1 MKKVDFKEVITPLA
15 EVLEVFSFNHFEVE
29 ITKGKEEKIF
39 GKIRIIPELE
49 DLRKNVKINELSK
62 TIEEL
67 LKELSFVKDKDNY
80 YMVFID
86 FNKGRIVIEF
96 KGKFKKMREIYN
108 PLINIILDRHG
119 FQKFEVEVVTN
130 EKEVA
135 INEEMEI
142 RGDLRLM
149 ADYAIELKSLK
160 QTIKRLVK
168 DLNLDFY
175 SSEEWI
181 KIDFDDKKIIIPFT
195 YLI

>member
-29 ITKGKEEKIF
+29 ITKGEKEKIF

-86 FNKGRIVIEF
+86 LNKGRIVIEF
-96 KGKFKKMREIYN
+96 KGKFKKIRDIFN
-108 PLINIILDRHG
+108 PLIKIIFDKHG
-119 FQKFEVEVVTN
+119 FQKFEVEVVTD
-130 EKEVA
+130 EVG
-135 INEEMEI
+135 EMW
-142 RGDLRLM
+142 GDLRLM

-160 QTIKRLVK
+160 QTVKRLVK

-195 YLI
+195 YII